1 MPSIRSTIYLFLV
14 LLCFPILGF
23 SQTFHPM
30 KDSKAFQEEL
40 HQVAAKTKALE
51 SDFTQIKHLDVL
63 SEDIESTGRLIY
75 KATNNLRWEYSA
87 PLNYLIVL
95 SQGKIS
101 IKDEDKVSSY
111 DLSGNQTFEKVNEMI
126 IGSIQGDLLL
136 EEQDYRYEF
145 KESSQQYLVVLFPKQ
160 AKVQEFMKSI
170 NIYFSKKDYSVQQL
184 QMMEQSGDFTR
195 ITFSNKKINGNISDA
210 VFRIH

>member
-1 MPSIRSTIYLFLV
+1 MKYITSFFVLFLFGSC
-14 LLCFPILGF
+14 LPIVSVGQSF
-23 SQTFHPM
+23 KPM
-30 KDSKAFQEEL
+30 KDNKAFQQEL
-40 HQVAAKTKALE
+40 HKVATKTKTLE
-51 SDFTQIKHLDVL
+51 SNFTQIKHLSVL
-63 SEDIESTGRLIY
+63 SEDIESTGKLFY
-75 KATNNLRWEYSA
+75 KAENNLRWEYNA

-95 SQGKIS
+95 HQGKIS

-111 DLSGNQTFEKVNEMI
+111 DLSGNKTFEKVNEMI
-126 IGSIQGDLLL
+126 IGSIQGNLLL

-145 KESSQQYLVVLFPKQ
+145 KESKQQYLVELFPIK

-170 NIYFSKKDYSVQQL
+170 RVYFSKKDYSVQQL
-184 QMMEQSGDFTR
+184 QMIEQSGDFTR

>member
-1 MPSIRSTIYLFLV
+1 MPSILPTLRL
-14 LLCFPILGF
+14 LLCFISLPILGF
-23 SQTFHPM
+23 SQSFQPM
-30 KDSKAFQEEL
+30 KDSKAFQKAL
-40 HQVAAKTKALE
+40 HQVAAKTNALE

-63 SEDIESTGRLIY
+63 SEDIESTGRLVY
-75 KATNNLRWEYSA
+75 KAANNLRWEYSA

-95 SQGKIS
+95 SQGKVS
-101 IKDEDKVSSY
+101 IKDEDKISSY
-111 DLSGNQTFEKVNEMI
+111 DLSGNKTFEKVNEMI

-145 KESSQQYLVVLFPKQ
+145 KESSQQYLVELFPKQ

-170 NIYFSKKDYSVQQL
+170 KIYFSKKDYSVQQL

-210 VFRIH
+210 VFRIR